1 MFVVGVYI
9 YIYIYIYV
17 CVYVCMYVCVCDWY
31 VFVMSVYVSVWVY
44 QGLSSQC
51 GVVSD
56 WDGKKK
62 RGGGNVYTCIILPL
76 FLFVIFSR
84 NVVMLKLRPRRC

>member
-1 MFVVGVYI
+1 
-9 YIYIYIYV
+9 
-17 CVYVCMYVCVCDWY
+17 
-31 VFVMSVYVSVWVY
+31 MSVCVSVWVY

-62 RGGGNVYTCIILPL
+62 REGREYIYVDNCAFFYLSF
-76 FLFVIFSR
+76 FLGMSS
-84 NVVMLKLRPRRC
+84 C